1 LLYRLFLA
9 DERLREAAR
18 MARRRKT
25 SAFDDLIHIAS
36 RLPWWL
42 SLLIAL
48 IAWFWLHSYAI
59 SPPPVATA
67 DPKQITQLMAGSAF
81 RTIAM
86 VLQFMVPAA
95 FVLGVVGSVIARAK
109 RRKLIVDV
117 ASATNPGKTI
127 EGISWQQFEQLTGEA
142 FRRQG
147 FTVTETGGNGPDGGI
162 DLILHKDREKYLVQ
176 CKQWRSLKVGVAVI
190 REFFGVIAA
199 EGAVGGFVVTS
210 GAFTAEAKA
219 FASGRNIRLVEGAE
233 LNRWITASRS
243 TQSTPPVRAPT
254 QINPAPQLPV
264 PSCPVCRSAMQK
276 RTAKRGVNIGNE
288 FWGCSQYP
296 KCRGV
301 VQI

>member
-1 LLYRLFLA
+1 
-9 DERLREAAR
+9 

-42 SLLIAL
+42 SLLIAFV
-48 IAWFWLHSYAI
+48 AWFLLHSYAI
-59 SPPPVATA
+59 SPPPVVTA
-67 DPKQITQLMAGSAF
+67 DPKQLGQLMAGSAF
-81 RTIAM
+81 RGIAM
-86 VLQFMVPAA
+86 LLQYLVPAA
-95 FVLGVVGSVIARAK
+95 FVLGAIGSVIARAK

-117 ASATNPGKTI
+117 ASATKPGKTI

-162 DLILHKDREKYLVQ
+162 DLILHKEREKYLVQ
-176 CKQWRSLKVGVAVI
+176 CKQWRSLKVGVTVI

-233 LNRWITASRS
+233 LNRWIAASRS
-243 TQSTPPVRAPT
+243 TQSTPPIRTPT
-254 QINPAPQLPV
+254 QTNPVPVPQLSV

-276 RTAKRGVNIGNE
+276 RTAKRGANIGNE

-296 KCRGV
+296 KCRGIV
-301 VQI
+301 AI